1 MGKWLLRQGVTSIY
15 KINKGENRTQVAL
28 LSSSDAPSS
37 DAQGNH
43 FASTVASKNHNG
55 HGGPHRETGTRSTS
69 NQIGPAYAYK
79 VHCDHG
85 AAGVISI

>member
-1 MGKWLLRQGVTSIY
+1 MSQVNIFFSPCTQNTKAMGKWLLRQGVTSIY

-43 FASTVASKNHNG
+43 FASTVVSKNHNG
-55 HGGPHRETGTRSTS
+55 HGGPHRETGNKS
-69 NQIGPAYAYK
+69 K
-79 VHCDHG
+79 
-85 AAGVISI
+85 

>member
-1 MGKWLLRQGVTSIY
+1 MSQVNIFFSPCTLNTKALVKWLLRQGVTSIY

-55 HGGPHRETGTRSTS
+55 HGGPHRETGTRS
-69 NQIGPAYAYK
+69 K
-79 VHCDHG
+79 
-85 AAGVISI
+85 

>member
-1 MGKWLLRQGVTSIY
+1 MSQVNIFFSPCTQNTKAMGKWSLRQGVTSIY

-43 FASTVASKNHNG
+43 LAPTVASKNHNG
-55 HGGPHRETGTRSTS
+55 HGGPHRETGTRS
-69 NQIGPAYAYK
+69 K
-79 VHCDHG
+79 
-85 AAGVISI
+85 

>member
-1 MGKWLLRQGVTSIY
+1 MSQVNVFFSPCTLNTKALAKWLLRQGVTSIY
-15 KINKGENRTQVAL
+15 KINKGGNRTQVAL

-55 HGGPHRETGTRSTS
+55 HGGPHRETGTRS
-69 NQIGPAYAYK
+69 K
-79 VHCDHG
+79 
-85 AAGVISI
+85 